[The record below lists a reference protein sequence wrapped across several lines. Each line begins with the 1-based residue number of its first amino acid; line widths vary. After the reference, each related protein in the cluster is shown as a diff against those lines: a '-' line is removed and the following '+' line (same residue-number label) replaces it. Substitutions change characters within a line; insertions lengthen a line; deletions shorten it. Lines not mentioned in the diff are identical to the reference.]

1 MDACEAV
8 WTRSRGHEMK
18 LGMNIATHTEFVE
31 LKYMN
36 RHKLKGILRTKQKVF
51 IRCIMCGD
59 MRRVAK
65 VVVVG
70 SGVVAKCVFGRCVG
84 GDCVVVRRAVVRQVV
99 KW

>member
-1 MDACEAV
+1 
-8 WTRSRGHEMK
+8 
-18 LGMNIATHTEFVE
+18 
-31 LKYMN
+31 MN

-70 SGVVAKCVFGRCVG
+70 RQLFGSFMVRGRCVVRSGVVAKCVFGRCVG
-84 GDCVVVRRAVVRQVV
+84 GDCVVVQRAVVRQVV

>member
-8 WTRSRGHEMK
+8 VCVLNQWLALYCTRSRGHEMK

-65 VVVVG
+65 VVVVE
-70 SGVVAKCVFGRCVG
+70 
-84 GDCVVVRRAVVRQVV
+84 
-99 KW
+99 